1 MAVRVPPQRR
11 HPDDETRLCE
21 RACRT
26 RCSAT
31 ADRADRARRG
41 TAHEADLRRL
51 LGAVAQ
57 SPASVSRV
65 RNLVGLRDCGRK
77 RLLPAFG
84 ERPLGE
90 LSLDA
95 IRGFVAELADEV
107 EAGELAAKTLNNA
120 LGTLVVCLNSAVED
134 GVLAVNPALRVQR
147 LPPGHIER
155 DYLRL
160 DEIPR
165 YLDACSDVYRPLA
178 ELLVGSGLRI
188 SEALALRIGDLEL
201 EETGGAIVVYRSRKG
216 SAVGST
222 KSDRF
227 RSVEIG
233 PGLSPV
239 LQDQVAR
246 RRGRGRRPVRRP
258 LCSPCRFELPSERWA
273 GGRARVSADRST
285 GPRSRATGTRMRSR
299 TPRCAICRCT
309 RSATRPPLRGSRP
322 ETHMYVPAGS
332 RGHWD
337 DRALLRSSRTTRA
350 RRRGNRDGGRDCAR
364 GARPAPEE
372 RLLTAD
378 WDDRA
383 ARGSGR
389 ILGMILR
396 RVSRAVVSAG
406 QPTPASLRQPPL
418 DVLGD
423 EPKRAILAAEPERRD
438 PAGAGRLVD
447 PGARDGEQA
456 SDVIRP
462 QQRRERPSAVL
473 RFGHA
478 SSARVRMVP
487 GCCTTVVALLRRM
500 ISTVYVR

>member
-246 RRGRGRRPVRRP
+246 GAEVAAGDPCDGRSVHHADSNCQASAGPVGERGCQP
-258 LCSPCRFELPSERWA
+258 
-273 GGRARVSADRST
+273 T
-285 GPRSRATGTRMRSR
+285 
-299 TPRCAICRCT
+299 
-309 RSATRPPLRGSRP
+309 
-322 ETHMYVPAGS
+322 
-332 RGHWD
+332 
-337 DRALLRSSRTTRA
+337 
-350 RRRGNRDGGRDCAR
+350 
-364 GARPAPEE
+364 ARPDRGLARLAQGCAPG
-372 RLLTAD
+372 R
-378 WDDRA
+378 RA
-383 ARGSGR
+383 ARYAAARAPPHGR
-389 ILGMILR
+389 RCVARGRKLTCTCQLGHADIGTTERYCGHLER
-396 RVSRAVVSAG
+396 HV
-406 QPTPASLRQPPL
+406 
-418 DVLGD
+418 
-423 EPKRAILAAEPERRD
+423 LAA
-438 PAGAGRLVD
+438 GAIATED
-447 PGARDGEQA
+447 AIARAALGQHQR
-456 SDVIRP
+456 SD
-462 QQRRERPSAVL
+462 
-473 RFGHA
+473 
-478 SSARVRMVP
+478 
-487 GCCTTVVALLRRM
+487 C
-500 ISTVYVR
+500 